1 MPPKNKNIFHKDAL
15 PELGFKKEKPIDNDE
30 LKLRDC

>member
-15 PELGFKKEKPIDNDE
+15 PELALKKKNPSTTMS
-30 LKLRDC
+30 